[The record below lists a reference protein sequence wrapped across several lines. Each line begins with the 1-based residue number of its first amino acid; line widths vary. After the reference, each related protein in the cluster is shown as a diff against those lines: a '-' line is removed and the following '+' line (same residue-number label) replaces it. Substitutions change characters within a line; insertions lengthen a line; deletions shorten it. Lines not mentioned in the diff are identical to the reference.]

1 LVNKISF
8 LYLTA
13 FSKTGG
19 IEQFNKNIIASL
31 HQLNIESD
39 IISVYDEQCVDY
51 YSTPKTFKG
60 FGGKK
65 IKYLLSLLSFA
76 KKYNVF
82 IIGHINLAWPV
93 YLIKILN
100 PTAKIIL
107 IAHGVEVWEVQ
118 KKISLWLLKTANFI
132 LAVSNY
138 TKSRLLNNNPS
149 IEIDK
154 IKILPNA
161 VDPFFSYPTDFARPD
176 YLLKRYN
183 VKENEKI
190 VLTIARLSS
199 EEQYKGYDLVINS
212 LKKIINDG
220 YVVKYLIVGKADNIE
235 FERINNLIVA
245 KGLTESV
252 ILTGFIPLNEL
263 VDHYLLAEIFVL
275 PSSGEGFGIVFI
287 EALACGLKV
296 IAGNKDGS
304 VDALLNGKL
313 GALVDPQNPLALSK
327 EIIHSLNLKVHS
339 NEIQLEMKKHFS
351 FPVFKENVLRLFH
364 EFKIID

>member
-1 LVNKISF
+1 M
-8 LYLTA
+8 YLTA

-39 IISVYDEQCVDY
+39 IISVYDEQCIDTY
-51 YSTPKTFKG
+51 TTPKTFKG
-60 FGGKK
+60 FGGNKV
-65 IKYLLSLLSFA
+65 KYLLSLWLFA
-76 KKYNVF
+76 RKYNVF

-100 PTAKIIL
+100 PTAKLIL
-107 IAHGVEVWEVQ
+107 IAHGVEVWDTQ
-118 KKISLWLLKTANFI
+118 KRMSLWLLKTTNYI
-132 LAVSNY
+132 LAVSHY
-138 TKSRLLNNNPS
+138 TKSRLLNNIPE
-149 IEIDK
+149 IEEDK

-161 VDPFFSYPTDFARPD
+161 VDPFFEYPIDFVRPD

-183 VKENEKI
+183 INENEKI
-190 VLTIARLSS
+190 LLTIARLSS
-199 EEQYKGYDLVINS
+199 EEQYKGYDVVINS
-212 LKKIINDG
+212 LKQIINEG
-220 YVVKYLIVGKADNIE
+220 YTVKYLIVGKADNIE
-235 FERINNLIVA
+235 LERINNLIVA
-245 KGLTESV
+245 NGLTESV
-252 ILTGFIPLNEL
+252 ILTGFIPLSEL

-313 GALVDPQNPLALSK
+313 GSLVDPHSPVVLAK

-339 NEIQLEMKKHFS
+339 NELQLEMKKHFS